1 MVSLGL
7 TAVFRQ
13 ALITRCLVPRET
25 SHRRH
30 ESLASSLHASS
41 HHAPRCRC
49 NRRKLEMRACPARPP
64 TSCLI
69 SRRLSSLAILC
80 DWCHVRPIANTQHFR
95 ASARACPASHAQ
107 FSHRTAI
114 LRVVIL
120 RSRRKAPCSSAR
132 SRSLLAFAHH
142 VRYAERSAS
151 RSKRRWAMPF
161 TTFISILTTLF
172 STANWLAMLMT
183 CNSRILALGDG
194 RGGKERAVLPA
205 LVIRVGAV
213 SRFLGNRETKK

>member
-1 MVSLGL
+1 M
-7 TAVFRQ
+7 
-13 ALITRCLVPRET
+13 
-25 SHRRH
+25 
-30 ESLASSLHASS
+30 
-41 HHAPRCRC
+41 
-49 NRRKLEMRACPARPP
+49 
-64 TSCLI
+64 
-69 SRRLSSLAILC
+69 
-80 DWCHVRPIANTQHFR
+80 ANTQHFR

-107 FSHRTAI
+107 FSQRTAI

-132 SRSLLAFAHH
+132 SRSLLAFARH

-194 RGGKERAVLPA
+194 CGGKERAVLPA
-205 LVIRVGAV
+205 LVIRVGTL
-213 SRFLGNRETKK
+213 SRFPVWSSTSGNRETQNYDIIVYTVTVPRIRKIPVQKLTRTRFARSKGGQRAGSGAQICRLRTRSTRRNFQQSKSPPARRVHVARSVCVRMG